1 MTDVSVMIITN
12 MTDVSVMI
20 ITNMTDVSVLIIT
33 HMTDVSVMMIT
44 NMTDVSVMI
53 ITHMTDVSVMIIT
66 NMTDVSPIC
75 QLRPMRA
82 ATPPSIAN
90 SILVITTSNNNQ
102 NDLSAS
108 CGPRTRRLRGRSPS
122 TRRRRPER
130 RSIFGKLSAHADGE
144 RRGLD
149 RIGGVASERSRR
161 DAPLRTFQI
170 YFEHR

>member
-1 MTDVSVMIITN
+1 
-12 MTDVSVMI
+12 MI

-44 NMTDVSVMI
+44 SMTDVSVMI

-130 RSIFGKLSAHADGE
+130 RSIFGKLSARADGD
-144 RRGLD
+144 RRGAGSN
-149 RIGGVASERSRR
+149 RRGGVGKVPAR
-161 DAPLRTFQI
+161 RTFA
-170 YFEHR
+170 YLSDLFLASLGHFSVLFFCTG